1 MTSLTLNYFGG
12 PIIENIQ
19 VFTIYYGN
27 VPDSN
32 KLNTFYSAI
41 TNSNY
46 MDILKQY
53 KTPSQNIGYGTLIGS
68 YQYNPTIQKAVVDD
82 NADIAP
88 FLFNLVL
95 NGTISPNKNTYY
107 AIHFAPDIAITK
119 SSFKSCEVF
128 CAYHGT
134 YDISSFY
141 SKTPYLYYGI
151 MPDLSGACKG
161 ICGGGVTV
169 YDNTCLVASHEL
181 TEAITDPGIGVGNI
195 AWYGNAE
202 IADDCSAAAIVL
214 GGDGK
219 NYTVQEIWS
228 NEQNACVA
236 TAKAPTSTTT
246 TTTKAPTTTTITK
259 ASTTTTTKVSTTT
272 KVPTTTKAST
282 TTTTTKASTTT
293 TKAPT
298 TTTKATTTTT
308 KASTTSKVLTTT
320 KVSTTTTKVPTTTK
334 APTTTKVSTTTT
346 KVPTTTKASTTTVS
360 TPKMA
365 SLKSSCHHRK
375 TSSIFI

>member
-12 PIIENIQ
+12 PVIENVE

-32 KLNTFYSAI
+32 KLNNFYSAI
-41 TNSNY
+41 TDSNY

-53 KTPSQNIGYGTLIGS
+53 KTPSQIIGSGKLIGS
-68 YQYNPTIQKAVVDD
+68 YQYNPPIKKAVVDD

-195 AWYGNAE
+195 AWYGKAE
-202 IADDCSAAAIVL
+202 IADDCSAEVIIL

-236 TAKAPTSTTT
+236 TAKLPTITTTKKTTTTIKKTTT
-246 TTTKAPTTTTITK
+246 TTTSKVPTTTTK
-259 ASTTTTTKVSTTT
+259 KTTTRTS
-272 KVPTTTKAST
+272 KVPTTTKKT
-282 TTTTTKASTTT
+282 T
-293 TKAPT
+293 
-298 TTTKATTTTT
+298 
-308 KASTTSKVLTTT
+308 TTSKVPVTTKKTRTTLFTTT
-320 KVSTTTTKVPTTTK
+320 KKLTTVPT
-334 APTTTKVSTTTT
+334 P
-346 KVPTTTKASTTTVS
+346 
-360 TPKMA
+360 TPKMT
-365 SLKSSCHHRK
+365 SSKSSCHHNK
-375 TSSIFI
+375 KSSSLTSIS